1 MTPATRSIRPEPANG
16 SPVCAV
22 VAPGTGES
30 VGGVE
35 DPEAEETCG
44 GGGGGEPLAA
54 LDFAVTVRVT
64 GFVGHVRVVQV
75 GVPSLVKVATLV
87 ILSPVVSLELTVTAK
102 LGETALAVPWP
113 TTSVF
118 HVSVPAVSVTRQPGA
133 PPHDADPGT

>member
-1 MTPATRSIRPEPANG
+1 MMPATRSIRPEPAKG

-35 DPEAEETCG
+35 DPEDEETC

-54 LDFAVTVRVT
+54 LDFAVTVSVT
-64 GFVGHVRVVQV
+64 GFVGHVGVVQV
-75 GVPSLVKVATLV
+75 GVPSFVKVATLV
-87 ILSPVVSLELTVTAK
+87 ILSPVVSLEFTVTAK
-102 LGETALAVPWP
+102 LGEMALAVPWP

-118 HVSVPAVSVTRQPGA
+118 QVTVPAVSVTRQPGA
-133 PPHDADPGT
+133 PRHDADPGT

>member
-44 GGGGGEPLAA
+44 GGGGEPPLAA
-54 LDFAVTVRVT
+54 LDFAVTVSVT
-64 GFVGHVRVVQV
+64 WLVVHVGVVHV
-75 GVPSLVKVATLV
+75 GVPRFVNTATLS
-87 ILSPVVSLELTVTAK
+87 I
-102 LGETALAVPWP
+102 
-113 TTSVF
+113 F
-118 HVSVPAVSVTRQPGA
+118 
-133 PPHDADPGT
+133 